1 MIETSQ
7 LGRTFETGE
16 YLFRQGEDGDCMY
29 VIQEGEVEI
38 VANHEGK
45 PVRLAVRGP
54 GEFLGE
60 MAIFEREKR
69 SADARALTHLRVIS
83 VDKRNFL
90 TRVHEDPS
98 VAFRLVQQM
107 SRRVREL
114 SQEVARARAG
124 A

>member
-1 MIETSQ
+1 METSE
-7 LGRTFETGE
+7 LGRTFEAGE

-38 VANHEGK
+38 VANVDGR
-45 PVRLAVRGP
+45 PIGLARRGP

-69 SADARALTHLRVIS
+69 SADARALTRLRVIS

-98 VAFRLVQQM
+98 VAFRLVQQL
-107 SRRVREL
+107 SHRVREL